1 MQNIVNKC
9 KECFVKQTNAY
20 SNDTINSFINMQI

>member
-9 KECFVKQTNAY
+9 QKCFIKRTATY
-20 SNDTINSFINMQI
+20 GNDTINSFINI